1 MSDEEIAAEM
11 TPAPDDPTAL
21 TQEEEEERAALL
33 REGFSTWNRRDFQVQ
48 PGQGAH
54 STREHRHTHAEP

>member
-1 MSDEEIAAEM
+1 M